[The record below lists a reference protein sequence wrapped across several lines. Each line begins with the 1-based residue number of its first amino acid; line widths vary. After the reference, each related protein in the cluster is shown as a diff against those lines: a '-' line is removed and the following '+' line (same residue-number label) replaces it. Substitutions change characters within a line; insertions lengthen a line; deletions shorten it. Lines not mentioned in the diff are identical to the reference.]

1 MRRSGKDDEFMNRRI
16 FYFLFIFTLVAAD
29 QLTKAIVAQKIPF
42 LNSKNIIPGFFN
54 LTQIRNRGA
63 IFGFF
68 SQSESQPLYI
78 ILTLASLAA
87 LVFVVFYFFKT
98 PTSERLMII
107 SLSLILAGALGNMID
122 RIFRGYVIDF
132 MDFYIK
138 KWHWP
143 AFNIAD
149 ASITIGAC
157 FLIFAFFFRKGRK
170 CFPSS

>member
-1 MRRSGKDDEFMNRRI
+1 MNRRI
-16 FYFLFIFTLVAAD
+16 FYFLFILILLAAD

-42 LNSKNIIPGFFN
+42 LNSKSIIPGFFN
-54 LTQIRNRGA
+54 LTHIRNRGA

-68 SQSESQPLYI
+68 SQSGSQFLYVM
-78 ILTLASLAA
+78 LTLASLAA
-87 LVFVVFYFFKT
+87 LAFVIFYFFKT

-107 SLSLILAGALGNMID
+107 SLSLILAGALGNLID

-132 MDFYIK
+132 LDFYVK

-143 AFNIAD
+143 SFNIAD

-157 FLIFAFFFRKGRK
+157 FIIFIFFFKKGLK
-170 CFPSS
+170 CSR

>member
-1 MRRSGKDDEFMNRRI
+1 MNRRI
-16 FYFLFIFTLVAAD
+16 FYFLFILILLAAD

-42 LNSKNIIPGFFN
+42 LNSKSIIPGFFN
-54 LTQIRNRGA
+54 LTHIRNRGA

-68 SQSESQPLYI
+68 SQSGSQFLYV
-78 ILTLASLAA
+78 ILTVASLAA
-87 LVFVVFYFFKT
+87 LAFVVFYFFKT

-132 MDFYIK
+132 MDFYVK

-143 AFNIAD
+143 SFNIAD

-157 FLIFAFFFRKGRK
+157 FLIFTFFFRKGLK
-170 CFPSS
+170 CSPSS

>member
-1 MRRSGKDDEFMNRRI
+1 MKRRK
-16 FYFLFIFTLVAAD
+16 FYFLFILILLAAD

-42 LNSKNIIPGFFN
+42 LNSKSIIPGFFN
-54 LTQIRNRGA
+54 LTHIRNRGA

-68 SQSESQPLYI
+68 SQSGSQFLYV

-87 LVFVVFYFFKT
+87 LAFVVFYFFKI
-98 PTSERLMII
+98 PTSERLTII

-132 MDFYIK
+132 MDFYVK

-143 AFNIAD
+143 SFNIAD
-149 ASITIGAC
+149 ASITIGA
-157 FLIFAFFFRKGRK
+157 IFIIFIFFFRRGPK
-170 CFPSS
+170 CTPSS